1 MKIRRSLL
9 LLLAPALLAA
19 CTQQPDTAAAP
30 AASADASV
38 GTEQVSPAAASPGEA
53 TVAPGGEAPETGA
66 PVDAAAVDS
75 TVAAGT
81 APVRAPEGPAPVAGT
96 DYLVIENGQP
106 FNQTAGQIE
115 VAEVFAYSCGHCAA
129 FEPLVKAWKARLPAD
144 VNFVAIPAVFHES
157 DQFPRAFYASQAM
170 GTLEQTHDATFAAM
184 HLERRLR
191 PNDSAEALA
200 AFYGGL
206 GVDAARFSSTM
217 QSFAVNANLGRAR
230 QFAVRSGVQAT
241 PTMVVAGKYRVIGGT
256 SLEDILRITDHLVAM
271 ERAAQ

>member
-1 MKIRRSLL
+1 MRIRRTLL

-19 CTQQPDTAAAP
+19 CTQQPDAAATPGAAQPEGTAQTAP
-30 AASADASV
+30 AASAAGGAATPTAAD
-38 GTEQVSPAAASPGEA
+38 TPAAAA
-53 TVAPGGEAPETGA
+53 TADVAS
-66 PVDAAAVDS
+66 AAA
-75 TVAAGT
+75 AGS

-96 DYLVIENGQP
+96 DYVVIENGQP
-106 FNQTAGQIE
+106 FNQVAGSIE

-144 VNFVAIPAVFHES
+144 VNFVAVPAVFDER

-170 GTLEQTHDATFAAM
+170 GTLEQTHDATFAAI

-191 PNDSAEALA
+191 PIDGADAIA
-200 AFYGGL
+200 AFYAGL
-206 GVDAARFSSTM
+206 GVDAARFTSTM

-241 PTMVVAGKYRVIGGT
+241 PTMVVGGKYRVTGGT
-256 SLEDILRITDHLVAM
+256 SLEDVLRITDHLVAM